1 MCFAIGCGGK
11 NVKNFVCPGLIV
23 SLWQDVCIESV
34 YAPRLCSLTQ
44 VRLRLTRLPVL
55 HVQTYRW
62 LTHAHTRAHG
72 ARATGSRKH
81 SFFRAFTYRLS
92 HLQTRVCAPPD
103 GDKHSHEL
111 VNPALCWVAGSR
123 SNSLTP
129 REGLVTQVNAAHT
142 YHAAW
147 GTHSPDG
154 RLGID

>member
-44 VRLRLTRLPVL
+44 VRLRFTRLPVL

-62 LTHAHTRAHG
+62 LTRAHTRAHG

-123 SNSLTP
+123 LTASLRGRVSSHRWTP
-129 REGLVTQVNAAHT
+129 PILTMQQEGP
-142 YHAAW
+142 
-147 GTHSPDG
+147 THLTVD
-154 RLGID
+154 